1 MPVTL
6 QHVDQTRWAQ
16 DPQARH
22 DLIRIYRDADP
33 ACLAPEA
40 AEAFVAEH
48 LRAGNGFACALFN
61 ARLLGA
67 VAVTSTADGTWQLS
81 HLCVRA
87 ETRGRGV
94 ATRLL
99 ALVAADARNRA
110 HRRLGVASP
119 TSAEGALYARLGHEV
134 DGDGRVLTGTPEEA
148 P

>member
-16 DPQARH
+16 DSQARH
-22 DLIRIYRDADP
+22 DLVRIYQDADP
-33 ACLAPEA
+33 EHLAPDV
-40 AEAFVAEH
+40 AEAFVADH

-67 VAVTSTADGTWQLS
+67 VAVTPAADGAWQLGC
-81 HLCVRA
+81 LCVRA

-99 ALVAADARNRA
+99 ALVAAEAKTRA
-110 HRRLGVASP
+110 
-119 TSAEGALYARLGHEV
+119 
-134 DGDGRVLTGTPEEA
+134 LTVTPEEA
-148 P
+148 S